1 MSYRITQSGKH
12 SLILETP
19 VMNAAG
25 MLGFGDNYRDLLKYE
40 KLGAFVTNPIT
51 YAPRSPANGTRIVPL
66 DAGVL
71 VHTGLP
77 NPGMNKVISGYRA
90 VWEKLGA
97 PIITHIVVTTPDE
110 IRRCLKAVDQEEIV
124 DAVELGLHD
133 ETPPAEV
140 ERLIRVARDSV
151 EKPIIVVLP
160 FNAAQ
165 ELAQAVIDGG
175 GDALVAC
182 SAPRGTARDNS
193 GKLVAGRVY
202 GPTIKPLNLRY
213 VGQLARRST
222 IPIIGA
228 GGIHST
234 QDAKDYLEAGAV
246 AVQVDAA
253 VWSLPKLLENISRE
267 LGGMTVTQPIDA
279 LDNWDGE

>member
-110 IRRCLKAVDQEEIV
+110 IRRCLQAVDREEII

-133 ETPPAEV
+133 ETTPQEV
-140 ERLIRVARDSV
+140 ERLIKVARESV
-151 EKPIIVVLP
+151 EKPLLVVLP

-165 ELAQAVIDGG
+165 DMAQAIIAAG

-182 SAPRGTARDNS
+182 SAPRHGARQFRQTGRGAGVWSDDQAAQSALCGAVGAPFQHPDHRGGRHPFGAGCARLS
-193 GKLVAGRVY
+193 GSGRSRRAGRRGGVVAAQAA
-202 GPTIKPLNLRY
+202 GEHF
-213 VGQLARRST
+213 ARTGRHDRH
-222 IPIIGA
+222 PA
-228 GGIHST
+228 
-234 QDAKDYLEAGAV
+234 D
-246 AVQVDAA
+246 
-253 VWSLPKLLENISRE
+253 
-267 LGGMTVTQPIDA
+267 
-279 LDNWDGE
+279 